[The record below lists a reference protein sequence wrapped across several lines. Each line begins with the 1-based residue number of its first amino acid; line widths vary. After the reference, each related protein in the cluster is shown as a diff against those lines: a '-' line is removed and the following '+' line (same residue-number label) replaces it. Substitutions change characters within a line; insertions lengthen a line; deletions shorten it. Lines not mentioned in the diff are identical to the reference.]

1 MKKVVLLFVV
11 SLFTAVIANAQA
23 VNKKTIERKVMAKI
37 VKSEDNKAVVDAFE
51 RFKESVASRK
61 YYEWNV
67 IFQLMDDT
75 REAYMKL
82 HGGHPATV
90 KATAEYL
97 SQPISINNG
106 AQKINLPD
114 YIRMESVTLYETEQ
128 VKFNEFGTAL
138 EADLKLV
145 VPSERV
151 AQESLQRVD
160 LGIHFSKKD
169 LANAE
174 AALPVI
180 KTTDNVAKQIR
191 ANMYFPTGLNDKKAI
206 SDIFQS
212 FGEADSISLDNNLYD
227 AKITASKNSVKFK
240 FGSKDTLT
248 IKPTKGDTLSGELTI
263 NGHKVKVIGSVC
275 MDMCFADV
283 TDIDCAEGDEVIIF
297 GNNDSIHRM
306 AKVGDTIPYEIF
318 TSISQR
324 VKRVY
329 YHE

>member
-23 VNKKTIERKVMAKI
+23 VDKKTIERKVMAKI
-37 VKSEDNKAVVDAFE
+37 VKSDDNTAVVDAFE
-51 RFKESVASRK
+51 RFKEQVASRT

-151 AQESLQRVD
+151 AQESSQRVD
-160 LGIHFSKKD
+160 SGIHFSEKD

-174 AALPVI
+174 AAFPVI

-212 FGEADSISLDNNLYD
+212 FGNLVNEYNDLHNNNIEVARLAATYISQKVFTTKDGKTFNVVGFISQFEAAFEMGTPGGFDDFKDNVRND
-227 AKITASKNSVKFK
+227 AAAS
-240 FGSKDTLT
+240 T
-248 IKPTKGDTLSGELTI
+248 IKVLK
-263 NGHKVKVIGSVC
+263 
-275 MDMCFADV
+275 
-283 TDIDCAEGDEVIIF
+283 
-297 GNNDSIHRM
+297 
-306 AKVGDTIPYEIF
+306 
-318 TSISQR
+318 
-324 VKRVY
+324 
-329 YHE
+329 